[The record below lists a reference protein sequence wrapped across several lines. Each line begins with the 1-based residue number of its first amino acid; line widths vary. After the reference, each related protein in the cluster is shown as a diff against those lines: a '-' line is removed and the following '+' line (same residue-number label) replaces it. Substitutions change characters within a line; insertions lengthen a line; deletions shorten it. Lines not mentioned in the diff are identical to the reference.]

1 MTVKVTN
8 IVSTAKNDMIKSH
21 RTGAASIV
29 IMKQMIKYP
38 VKKSSKRSRSQ
49 SPNLEIVNVRERSL
63 SRQLNNKMHKKVNTE
78 PFKSYGEFIAHYFLK
93 QSEYIF
99 SLYP

>member
-49 SPNLEIVNVRERSL
+49 SPNLEIGNVRERSL
-63 SRQLNNKMHKKVNTE
+63 SQQLNHRFHKK
-78 PFKSYGEFIAHYFLK
+78 
-93 QSEYIF
+93 SEHGTDQIIW
-99 SLYP
+99 